1 MIDIHTHILPGV
13 DDGASDMEE
22 SIKIL
27 EKGRNEGIKTF
38 VLTPHIRDN
47 SDWNK
52 IDYIKKTFVS
62 LNKKC
67 MERGLDV
74 KLILGAE
81 LFLTSDLLDR
91 LKNNTIATINGRGR
105 YVLVEL
111 PFYQMP
117 IYTDDVLFKLLME
130 EFVPIIAHPERYLY
144 LNGKDEIIKKWLE
157 NGIMIQINTGSLNGR
172 YGGEV
177 KRSAKKFLKNG
188 FVHFLGSDVHFFEDN
203 HCFFS
208 EAIEIASKI
217 IGKDKIAQ
225 IVETFPAM
233 VINAEKE

>member
-27 EKGRNEGIKTF
+27 EKGRSEGIKTF

-52 IDYIKKTFVS
+52 INYIKETFIS
-62 LNKKC
+62 LNEEC
-67 MERGLDV
+67 MGRGLDV

-81 LFLTSDLLDR
+81 LFLTPDLPDR
-91 LKNNTIATINGRGR
+91 LKDNTIVTINGSGR

-130 EFVPIIAHPERYLY
+130 EFIPIIAHLERYMY
-144 LNGKDEIIKKWLE
+144 LNGKDEVIKKWVE
-157 NGIMIQINTGSLNGR
+157 NGIIIQINTGSLNGQ
-172 YGGEV
+172 YGMRV
-177 KRSAKKFLKNG
+177 KSFAKKLLKNDV
-188 FVHFLGSDVHFFEDN
+188 VHLLGSDVHFFDPN
-203 HCFFS
+203 YCFFS
-208 EAIEIASKI
+208 KAIEVASRI
-217 IGKDKIAQ
+217 TGKDKIVQ
-225 IVETFPAM
+225 MVETFPAM
-233 VINAEKE
+233 VVNLG

>member
-27 EKGRNEGIKTF
+27 EGGVRKGIKTF

-62 LNKKC
+62 LNKEC

-81 LFLTSDLLDR
+81 LFLTPDLPDR
-91 LKNNTIATINGRGR
+91 LKDNTIVTINGSGR

-117 IYTDDVLFKLLME
+117 IYTNDVLFKLVLE
-130 EFVPIIAHPERYLY
+130 EFIPIIAHPERYLY
-144 LNGKDEIIKKWLE
+144 LKGKDEIIKKWLE
-157 NGIMIQINTGSLNGR
+157 NGIMIQINTGSLNGQ
-172 YGGEV
+172 YGGKV
-177 KRSAKKFLKNG
+177 KRSAKNFLKNG
-188 FVHFLGSDVHFFEDN
+188 FVHLLGSDVHFFEDN

-208 EAIEIASKI
+208 EAIEVASRI
-217 IGKDKIAQ
+217 TGKDKIVQ
-225 IVETFPAM
+225 MVETFPAM
-233 VINAEKE
+233 VINLG